1 MNSRRKTL
9 SKFIDRLN
17 KSIGRGDLPRAFRNQ
32 LASLREQTEAAE
44 AEFQGLDARIKE
56 LEAQIE
62 AQIKER
68 EARIEVRSKEYEAQI
83 KERER
88 FCTSALPAL
97 RIGGGGISPVR
108 RRESKANSRKQLSL
122 KQMVHSAFG
131 AQRGSDWR
139 G

>member
-9 SKFIDRLN
+9 SKFIDRLD
-17 KSIGRGDLPRAFRNQ
+17 KSIGRGDLPGAFRNQ

-44 AEFQGLDARIKE
+44 AGFQGLEARIKE

-62 AQIKER
+62 AQITER
-68 EARIEVRSKEYEAQI
+68 EAQIKARIKERQAQI

-88 FCTSALPAL
+88 FFRSSL
-97 RIGGGGISPVR
+97 
-108 RRESKANSRKQLSL
+108 RESKANSSKQRSL
-122 KQMVHSAFG
+122 KQMVHSVFG
-131 AQRGSDWR
+131 ARRGRLDWR

>member
-9 SKFIDRLN
+9 SKFIDRLD
-17 KSIGRGDLPRAFRNQ
+17 KSIGRGDLPGAFRNQ

-44 AEFQGLDARIKE
+44 AGFQGLEARIKE

-62 AQIKER
+62 AQITER
-68 EARIEVRSKEYEAQI
+68 EAQIKARI

-88 FCTSALPAL
+88 FFRSSL
-97 RIGGGGISPVR
+97 
-108 RRESKANSRKQLSL
+108 RESKANSSKQRSL
-122 KQMVHSAFG
+122 KQMVHSVFG
-131 AQRGSDWR
+131 ARRGRLDWR